1 MKTRTVVLLLL
12 VALLAGGAVVYF
24 ALGEFDRPREVFL
37 NNTPPAPVRR
47 TGNTSA
53 SYNKPAESES
63 AESSE
68 PKQQ

>member
-1 MKTRTVVLLLL
+1 MKTRTVVLLILA
-12 VALLAGGAVVYF
+12 ALLAGGTAVYF
-24 ALGEFDRPREVFL
+24 ALGVSERPREVFP

>member
-1 MKTRTVVLLLL
+1 MKTRTVLLIL

-24 ALGEFDRPREVFL
+24 ALDASDRPREVFL